1 MLDIAQHGSA
11 VAFGL
16 PEHLSTRYD
25 TEDAWVL
32 CLRAH
37 IDGGA
42 TDQPA
47 QWDWSGPEL
56 VPGWESG
63 PEVIE
68 LRSSR
73 IIWMDH

>member
-1 MLDIAQHGSA
+1 M
-11 VAFGL
+11 AFGL
-16 PEHLSTRYD
+16 PEHLSSRYD
-25 TEDAWVL
+25 ADHAWVL

-37 IDGGA
+37 IDGGP

-68 LRSSR
+68 LPSSS
-73 IIWMDH
+73 IIGMDHSAAKIT